1 MVQLGKKQR
10 KMAVCLSA
18 VHLQL
23 AALLYLVLTDIKIKP
38 TQVITVLYQFHIK
51 LFIFGVGLHNGKVC
65 HLHRLVPEDHTNIR
79 YLRQRCLAIDIQS
92 FLYGLLVVAQQLQK
106 VKIGWLA
113 DILPLR
119 IKVNMDAT
127 QTILDR
133 VQHIT
138 T

>member
-1 MVQLGKKQR
+1 MYLITTYSLGLPFTFGG
-10 KMAVCLSA
+10 A
-18 VHLQL
+18 HLN
-23 AALLYLVLTDIKIKP
+23 AY
-38 TQVITVLYQFHIK
+38 
-51 LFIFGVGLHNGKVC
+51 VC

-92 FLYGLLVVAQQLQK
+92 SLYGLLVVAQQLQK

-113 DILPLR
+113 DILLLR